1 MSKENAVDNHQPRS
15 AINRIYRNVIKRIL
29 GFTIALLV
37 SVMLLPIF
45 VIIAILIKLDSQ
57 GPVFFTQERLG
68 QGMRRFRIYKFRT
81 MVENA
86 VLSQKAGVE
95 VTLDDVRITRVGRA
109 LRRFKIDEL
118 AQLFNVINGDMAI
131 VGPRPTLPDYQ
142 DDYEAWE
149 LKRFDVRPGLTG
161 LAQINGNIYLKRE
174 EKSFYDIEYVK
185 KVSFLTDLKIV
196 LKTIAII
203 IFGEEKFV
211 KAPKGYMGG
220 DR

>member
-86 VLSQKAGVE
+86 VLSQKQG
-95 VTLDDVRITRVGRA
+95 L
-109 LRRFKIDEL
+109 K
-118 AQLFNVINGDMAI
+118 
-131 VGPRPTLPDYQ
+131 LP
-142 DDYEAWE
+142 
-149 LKRFDVRPGLTG
+149 LT
-161 LAQINGNIYLKRE
+161 
-174 EKSFYDIEYVK
+174 
-185 KVSFLTDLKIV
+185 
-196 LKTIAII
+196 
-203 IFGEEKFV
+203 
-211 KAPKGYMGG
+211 M
-220 DR
+220 

>member
-142 DDYEAWE
+142 DDYEALE

-174 EKSFYDIEYVK
+174 EKSFYDNEYVK